1 MSPRGRKKQFEQLKE
16 QVMWKKQLKIK
27 KQKKEVETSPILE
40 LLSLIFL
47 SPTFFLFKLIFHS
60 GWAKPRMVSHPNSQ
74 GWVFTTSAMT
84 EVQPEL
90 SRSSQKANKFLV
102 FTVSSLK
109 PNFTQFKLPK
119 ILKEMIKHVFV
130 LIVYCSCPF

>member
-1 MSPRGRKKQFEQLKE
+1 MEKTVENKKAEERSRDVAYLRTF
-16 QVMWKKQLKIK
+16 VFNF
-27 KQKKEVETSPILE
+27 PIPQ
-40 LLSLIFL
+40 I
-47 SPTFFLFKLIFHS
+47 FFLFKLIFLS